1 MIITNPDLLR
11 FPCEDVQLSEID
23 ELRQK
28 LETELNNSESLG
40 FPGIGLAC
48 PQIGIYKKMAIV
60 RVPLRDGKLI
70 KIDLVNCQITAG
82 YDKAVF
88 DNEGCL
94 SFPDRVERT
103 LRYQEILV
111 EGNLVEP
118 KRFIAQGLVAVVIQH
133 ELDHLSGI
141 LLPDV
146 ALK

>member
-11 FPCEDVQLSEID
+11 FPCEDVQLSEIE

-60 RVPLRDGKLI
+60 RVPLRDGKIIRL
-70 KIDLVNCQITAG
+70 DLVNCRIIAG

-94 SFPDRVERT
+94 SIPDRVERT

-111 EGNLVEP
+111 EGNLAEP

>member
-11 FPCEDVQLSEID
+11 FPCEDVQLSEIE

-60 RVPLRDGKLI
+60 RVPLRDGKIIRL
-70 KIDLVNCQITAG
+70 DLVNCRIIAG

-111 EGNLVEP
+111 EGNLAEP